1 MKIDRRN
8 FLTYTT
14 AAVLGGAAGS
24 MLTPAPWKLMDD
36 VSIWTQNWPWTPVP
50 ETGPVSYKKSICTL
64 CPGGC
69 GINVRFVGNRPVKI
83 EGLKDHP
90 VNKGAL
96 CPMGLSGLQYVYGP
110 DRVQSP
116 LKREGKRGE
125 GKWKKITWD
134 EALAAVT
141 EKLSSLRQSEAPQ
154 SVACITGPDHG
165 TLPSL
170 IGRFL
175 TVYGSPNLI
184 RQATAQDAGEQA
196 VFLTQGKQGTPGFDI
211 ENADFILSFGAGI
224 LDGWG
229 SSGRMLRLFGARK
242 ASQKIIQIEP
252 RLSDTAAR
260 ASRWIGINPGTEGAL
275 ALGLAH
281 VIIKESLYNK
291 NFIEKFTFGFND
303 WADDAGVTHTGF
315 ATMVDAYTPEK
326 VSEITGIPKA
336 LIESLAREFAGSSRP
351 LAINGRGHGMLPGSM
366 DETLA
371 VHSLNA
377 LTGNINQIGGVSVVP
392 EPTYAKWPDPGMDA
406 TASKGMQEPRLD
418 GAGRDPFPNS
428 RSLLN
433 RLPGLINAAK
443 GDSPIQ
449 ALLVVDANPMY
460 TLPDTAATRKA
471 FDRIPFIVSFSGYMD
486 ETAAYADYILPNH
499 SILERYQDI
508 PTPAGM
514 SHPAISLATPVIDPV
529 YDTKHTG
536 DAFIHMAKT
545 LGGFIGEA
553 FPWDDYAAFLEDTL
567 QDQWDVLKEKGVVEI
582 ALDPASSAGFTF
594 NTASAKY
601 EFYPAARANAEKKDI
616 EVLPSY
622 TPASVEGD
630 EKEFNLLFFPYD
642 SIRLSGNAMA
652 NAPFMTKI
660 VDDTVLKKQ
669 MGIVEINP
677 ATAKKLNLREGD
689 TAQLATPRGKAS
701 VIVHLYEGIM
711 PGMAAMPRGLGHTAY
726 SEYLAG
732 KGTNVNSLMAPVED
746 PASGFDMAWGIRAR
760 LSRA

>member
-1 MKIDRRN
+1 MKIDRRS

-14 AAVLGGAAGS
+14 AAVLGGAAGT

-36 VSIWTQNWPWTPVP
+36 AAIWTQNWPWTPVP
-50 ETGPVSYKKSICTL
+50 ETGPVTYKKSTCTL

-69 GINVRFVGNRPVKI
+69 GINVRFVGSRPVKI

-110 DRVQSP
+110 DRVRSP
-116 LKREGKRGE
+116 LKRKGKRGE
-125 GKWKKITWD
+125 GKWEKITWD
-134 EALAAVT
+134 EALAAVA
-141 EKLSSLRQSEAPQ
+141 EKLASLRQSENPQ
-154 SVACITGPDHG
+154 SVACITGREQG
-165 TLPSL
+165 TLSSL

-184 RQATAQDAGEQA
+184 PQATAQDAGVQA
-196 VFLTQGKQGTPGFDI
+196 VFLTQGKIGTPGFDI
-211 ENADFILSFGAGI
+211 ENADFILSFGSGI

-229 SSGRMLRLFGARK
+229 SPARMSRLYGTRNPA
-242 ASQKIIQIEP
+242 QKFIQIEP
-252 RLSDTAAR
+252 RLSNTAAG
-260 ASRWIGINPGTEGAL
+260 ANRWIGINPGTEGAL

-281 VIIKESLYNK
+281 VIIKESLYSK

-303 WADDAGVTHTGF
+303 WTDAAGVAHTGF
-315 ATMVDAYTPEK
+315 ATMADAYAPEK
-326 VSEITGIPKA
+326 VSRITGIPKA
-336 LIESLAREFAGSSRP
+336 LIEALAREFAGSSRP
-351 LAINGRGHGMLPGSM
+351 LAINGRGQGSLPGSI

-377 LTGNINQIGGVSVVP
+377 LTGNINQIGGLSVIP
-392 EPTYAKWPDPGMDA
+392 EPTYAKWPDLAMDA
-406 TASKGMQEPRLD
+406 TASKGMQQPRFD
-418 GAGRDPFPNS
+418 GAGSESFPNS

-433 RLPGLINAAK
+433 RVPGLINGAT

-449 ALLVVDANPMY
+449 ALLVVEANPMY

-471 FDRIPFIVSFSGYMD
+471 FDRIPFIVSFSCYMD

-499 SILERYQDI
+499 SPFERYQDV

-514 SHPAISLATPVIDPV
+514 SHQAISLATPVIEPR

-536 DAFIHMAKT
+536 DAFIRIAKT

-567 QDQWDVLKEKGVVEI
+567 HDQWDGLKEKGVVEI
-582 ALDPASSAGFTF
+582 ASDPAASEGFSF

-601 EFYPAARANAEKKDI
+601 EFYPAARAGIGKKDTD
-616 EVLPSY
+616 VLPAY
-622 TPASVEGD
+622 TPAAIEGD
-630 EKEFNLLFFPYD
+630 EKRFSLLLIPYD
-642 SIRLSGNAMA
+642 SMRLAGDQTA
-652 NAPFMTKI
+652 NSPFMTKT

-669 MGIVEINP
+669 MVLVEINP
-677 ATAKKLNLREGD
+677 TTGKKLNLKEGD
-689 TAQLATPRGKAS
+689 TAQLVTPRGKAE
-701 VIVHLYEGIM
+701 VIIHLYEGIM
-711 PGMAAMPRGLGHTAY
+711 PGLIAMPRGLGHTAY
-726 SEYLAG
+726 SEYLAD
-732 KGTNVNSLMAPVED
+732 KGANINALMGPVED
-746 PASGFDMAWGIRAR
+746 PASGLDTAWGIRAR
-760 LSRA
+760 LSKA

>member
-14 AAVLGGAAGS
+14 AAVLGGAAGT

-36 VSIWTQNWPWTPVP
+36 AAIWTQNWPWTPVP
-50 ETGPVSYKKSICTL
+50 ETGPVSYKQSVCTL

-69 GINVRFVGNRPVKI
+69 GINIRFSGSRPVKI
-83 EGLKDHP
+83 EGMKDHP

-110 DRVQSP
+110 DRVRSP

-141 EKLSSLRQSEAPQ
+141 EKLVSLRKDEKPQ
-154 SVACITGPDHG
+154 SVACITGSERG

-170 IGRFL
+170 VGRFM
-175 TVYGSPNLI
+175 TVYGSPNLL
-184 RQATAQDAGEQA
+184 RQASAQDAGEQA
-196 VFLTQGKQGTPGFDI
+196 VFLTQGKQGIPGFDI
-211 ENADFILSFGAGI
+211 ENADFIISFGSGI

-229 SSGRMLRLFGARK
+229 SPGRMLRLYGARNTN
-242 ASQKIIQIEP
+242 QKIIQIEP

-260 ASRWIGINPGTEGAL
+260 ATRWIGINPGTEGAL
-275 ALGLAH
+275 ALSLAY
-281 VIIKESLYNK
+281 VIIKELLYSK
-291 NFIEKFTFGFND
+291 NFIEKFAFGFDD
-303 WADDAGVTHTGF
+303 WTDDAGVAHTGF
-315 ATMVDAYTPEK
+315 TTIVDAYSPEK
-326 VSEITGIPKA
+326 VSGITGIPKT
-336 LIESLAREFAGSSRP
+336 LIESLAREFAGSARP
-351 LAINGRGHGMLPGSM
+351 LAINGRGQGSLPGSI

-371 VHSLNA
+371 VHALNA
-377 LTGNINQIGGVSVVP
+377 LTGNINQMGGVFVIP

-406 TASKGMQEPRLD
+406 TASKGMQQPRLD

-433 RLPGLINAAK
+433 RVPGLINGAK

-499 SILERYQDI
+499 APFERYQDV
-508 PTPAGM
+508 PTPTGM
-514 SHPAISLATPVIDPV
+514 SHQAISLAAPVIEPL
-529 YDTKHTG
+529 YETKHTG
-536 DAFIHMAKT
+536 DAFIHLAKA
-545 LGGFIGEA
+545 LGGFMGEA
-553 FPWDDYAAFLEDTL
+553 FPWDGYETFLEDTL
-567 QDQWDVLKEKGVVEI
+567 QDQWRVLKEKRVIEI
-582 ALDPASSAGFTF
+582 ALAPASSDGFLF
-594 NTASAKY
+594 NTASSKY
-601 EFYPAARANAEKKDI
+601 EFYPAARAGQGKKDAD
-616 EVLPSY
+616 VLPSY
-622 TPASVEGD
+622 TPAAMEGD
-630 EKEFNLLFFPYD
+630 EKDFALLLFPFD
-642 SIRLSGNAMA
+642 SIRLSGNAIA
-652 NAPFMTKI
+652 NSPFMTKT

-677 ATAKKLNLREGD
+677 TTAKKLNLREGD
-689 TAQLATPRGKAS
+689 TAQLVTPKGKAS

-711 PGMAAMPRGLGHTAY
+711 PGLAAMPRGLGHTAY
-726 SEYLAG
+726 SEYLAH
-732 KGTNVNSLMAPVED
+732 KGANINALIASIED